1 MTLSVR
7 GPCQRLGYVRL
18 HETGY
23 YMLAT
28 AGSWA
33 VAAGSGAVA
42 ASSWV
47 VAAGKWVLAAG
58 SCPVAAAAGLGW
70 AGLPSP
76 T

>member
-1 MTLSVR
+1 M
-7 GPCQRLGYVRL
+7 

-33 VAAGSGAVA
+33 VAAGS
-42 ASSWV
+42 WV
-47 VAAGKWVLAAG
+47 VTAGSTG

-70 AGLPSP
+70 AAKPNIGHPPSKGVGFSVL
-76 T
+76 TYY